1 MQFHIGDALVN
12 SIPADEGNQAGIQK
26 EDENGKVFFMR

>member
-1 MQFHIGDALVN
+1 MQFRIGDTPVG
-12 SIPADEGNQAGIQK
+12 SIPEDEGNQAGIQK